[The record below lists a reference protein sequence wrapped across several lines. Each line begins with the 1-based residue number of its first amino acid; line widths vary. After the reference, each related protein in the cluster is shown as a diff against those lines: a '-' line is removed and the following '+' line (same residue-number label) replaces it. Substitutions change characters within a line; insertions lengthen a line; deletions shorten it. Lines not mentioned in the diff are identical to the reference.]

1 MALVNMK
8 KILDEASNN
17 NYAVPAFNIDN
28 MEITQAILE
37 VAVELSSPLILA
49 IGQGAINDG
58 NMEALAAMVRRMGNE
73 LPIAIALHL
82 DHCSSFG
89 QIIKCIKEGFTSVMI
104 DGSHLPLNENINL
117 TQKVIEVVNS
127 VNVSVEAELGK
138 IFGVEDDIA
147 IAESDAFLV
156 DIKDVKEFIS
166 HVSIDALAIA
176 IGNAHGL
183 YKGEPK
189 LNLNLLSDINKLT
202 DIPLVLHGGSGIPDV
217 LIKKAIE
224 LGINKINIGTEVRH
238 AFIKGFLA
246 GDNTKYDIYRHLN
259 NGRKGVKELVKDKIL
274 LFGCQN
280 RCKK

>member
-117 TQKVIEVVNS
+117 TQKVIEVANS

>member
-28 MEITQAILE
+28 MEIIQAILE

-58 NMEALAAMVRRMGNE
+58 NMEVLAAMVRRKGNE

-82 DHCSSFG
+82 DHCSSFD

-117 TQKVIEVVNS
+117 TKKVVEVASS

-147 IAESDAFLV
+147 VAEVDAFLV

-166 HVSIDALAIA
+166 QVSIDALAIA
-176 IGNAHGL
+176 IGNAHGI

-189 LNLNLLSDINKLT
+189 LNLDLLSAINKLT

-224 LGINKINIGTEVRH
+224 QGINKINIATEVRH
-238 AFIKGFLA
+238 ALIKGILSE
-246 GDNTKYDIYRHLN
+246 DNPKYDIYRHLN

-280 RCKK
+280 RCNK